1 MKPSEILR
9 KGAELY
15 RSGEIGHCKGSYAR
29 RADGTIGIP
38 DHKDTVK
45 CCAIGMVMRLNAH
58 DSLLP
63 LLSRVTLEPVIEW
76 NDRPETTVADV
87 IALFEKAAA
96 LAESEGQ

>member
-38 DHKDTVK
+38 DHKDTVE
-45 CCAIGMVMRLNAH
+45 CCAIGMLMRLKARH
-58 DSLLP
+58 SLFP
-63 LLSRVTLEPVIEW
+63 FLSRLTLEPVIEW
-76 NDRPETTVADV
+76 NDRPETTIGDV
-87 IALFEKAAA
+87 IALFEQAAA
-96 LAESEGQ
+96 LAESEGR